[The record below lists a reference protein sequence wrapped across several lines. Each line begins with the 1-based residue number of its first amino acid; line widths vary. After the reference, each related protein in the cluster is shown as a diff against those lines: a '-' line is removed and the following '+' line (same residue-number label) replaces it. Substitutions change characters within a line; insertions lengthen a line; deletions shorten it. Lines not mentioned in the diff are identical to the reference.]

1 MQFVKRVYFVRKL
14 GFLLT
19 VKPTF
24 YCKCEIEEKMLW
36 GTVLHQQGEQIKERM
51 VWGSRVK

>member
-1 MQFVKRVYFVRKL
+1 MQFLKRVYFVRKL

-36 GTVLHQQGEQIKERM
+36 GTVLHQQGEQIKKRM